1 VRLADPDSRPDVPP
15 REPFARQSAARRTD
29 ADRASPASGLGAARG
44 RSAASGPSGIA
55 RSQLDAYRSSEN
67 PNRLRI
73 DGAAVTL
80 PADLATPFGLMLHE
94 LATNAAKYGSLSR
107 PGGGVALHWSLS
119 TVKGQPALT
128 VMWKE
133 SGGPPV
139 SPPKT
144 AGFGGALIDG
154 GLPRAVVHREFRPD
168 GLVCTMQIP
177 LERTSPDEM
186 AGQI

>member
-1 VRLADPDSRPDVPP
+1 
-15 REPFARQSAARRTD
+15 
-29 ADRASPASGLGAARG
+29 
-44 RSAASGPSGIA
+44 
-55 RSQLDAYRSSEN
+55 
-67 PNRLRI
+67 
-73 DGAAVTL
+73 
-80 PADLATPFGLMLHE
+80 M
-94 LATNAAKYGSLSR
+94 
-107 PGGGVALHWSLS
+107 
-119 TVKGQPALT
+119 
-128 VMWKE
+128 MWKE

-139 SPPKT
+139 SLPKT